1 MRITK
6 NKDYYLKE
14 KIMKINLGKNKDLEL
29 DLNKITSIMLVGI
42 FGTGKSRTVKEILKQ
57 AREEYANLDILYV
70 DDHKED
76 FKEVNSTVKDLL
88 NVGHTLTEPE
98 LKSLHDVVISQQK
111 FRNQLLRGK
120 GVTTLDE
127 LVGKEVQT
135 FVIGDRE
142 YMPDDIIWHLEDG
155 QQKWLLAHEY
165 YDKKMKEVSS
175 FFIEGQSVGEYH
187 PTRLLL
193 CFDEFYTSDMSEEG
207 QKLVHDIAHSIIRFG
222 RVTHQNI
229 ILTTQ
234 RLSQHKEYGDIYKL
248 SSALVF
254 FHSGFDNKDEY
265 RVLFDKELPRDM
277 GRGDVTFKTPFSTSI
292 KEDSGVVSKLWEAVD
307 NIWVGSDFT
316 EFSLSDIRALTYIL
330 KKKLIYL
337 NNMFERRFLHI
348 IEVVR
353 ELDFSDCIDIDV
365 SWHYAGKEVYVSV
378 LIDGLSN
385 DYSISVKM
393 LNMSDEDLIKNKEFC
408 KHIGGIDM
416 PLKTVI

>member
-1 MRITK
+1 
-6 NKDYYLKE
+6 
-14 KIMKINLGKNKDLEL
+14 MKINLGKNKNLEL
-29 DLNKITSIMLVGI
+29 DLNKMTSVMLVGI

-57 AREEYANLDILYV
+57 AREEYDNLDILYV

-135 FVIGDRE
+135 FVIGGRE
-142 YMPDDIIWHLEDG
+142 YMPDDIIWYLEDG

-165 YDKKMKEVSS
+165 YDKKMKEGSS
-175 FFIEGQSVGEYH
+175 FFIEGQSVGKYH

-193 CFDEFYTSDMSEEG
+193 CFDEFYTLDMSEEG

-222 RVTHQNI
+222 RVAHQNI

-234 RLSQHKEYGDIYKL
+234 RLRQHKEYGDIYKL
-248 SSALVF
+248 ASALVF
-254 FHSGFDNKDEY
+254 FHSGFDDKDEY

-307 NIWVGSDFT
+307 NIWAGHNLED
-316 EFSLSDIRALTYIL
+316 FSLSDIKMLSEIL
-330 KKKLIYL
+330 ENKIIYL
-337 NNMFERRFLHI
+337 NKMFDRRLLHI
-348 IEVVR
+348 IEVTR
-353 ELDFSDCIDIDV
+353 ELDFSDCADIHVLWHVVGKDV
-365 SWHYAGKEVYVSV
+365 NVSV
-378 LIDGLSN
+378 IIHQLQN
-385 DYSISVKM
+385 DYVISAKM
-393 LNMSDEDLIKNKEFC
+393 LNMSDNELFENRELC
-408 KHIGGIDM
+408 KRIG
-416 PLKTVI
+416 

>member
-6 NKDYYLKE
+6 NKDYCLKE
-14 KIMKINLGKNKDLEL
+14 KIVKINLGKNNELDL

-57 AREEYANLDILYV
+57 AREEYTNLDILYV

-88 NVGHTLTEPE
+88 NIGHTLTEPE
-98 LKSLHDVVISQQK
+98 LKSLHDAVIAQQK

-135 FVIGDRE
+135 FVIGGRE

-165 YDKKMKEVSS
+165 YDKKMKEGSS
-175 FFIEGQSVGEYH
+175 FFIEGQSVGKYH

-193 CFDEFYTSDMSEEG
+193 CFDEFCTSDMSEEG

-222 RVTHQNI
+222 RVAHQNI

-234 RLSQHKEYGDIYKL
+234 RLRQHKEYGDIYKL

-254 FHSGFDNKDEY
+254 FHSGFDDKDEY
-265 RVLFDKELPRDM
+265 RILFDKELPRDM

-292 KEDSGVVSKLWEAVD
+292 KEDRLVAKLWEAVD
-307 NIWVGSDFT
+307 DIWAGHNLED
-316 EFSLSDIRALTYIL
+316 FSLSDIKMLTEIL
-330 KKKLIYL
+330 KEKVVYL
-337 NNMFERRFLHI
+337 DNMFKRRLLHI
-348 IEVVR
+348 IEVTR
-353 ELDFSDCIDIDV
+353 ELDFSGCTDMVV
-365 SWHYAGKEVYVSV
+365 SWHCVGREVFVSV
-378 LIDGLSN
+378 SIYQLPN
-385 DYSISVKM
+385 DYSIDVKM
-393 LNMSDEDLIKNKEFC
+393 LNMSDSELFESREFC
-408 KHIGGIDM
+408 KRIG
-416 PLKTVI
+416 

>member
-1 MRITK
+1 
-6 NKDYYLKE
+6 
-14 KIMKINLGKNKDLEL
+14 MKINLGKNKDLEL
-29 DLNKITSIMLVGI
+29 DLNKTTSIMLVGI

-57 AREEYANLDILYV
+57 AREEYTNLDILYV
-70 DDHKED
+70 DYHEADY
-76 FKEVNSTVKDLL
+76 KEVNSTVKGLL

-98 LKSLHDVVISQQK
+98 LKSLHDVVKAQQK

-135 FVIGDRE
+135 FVIGGRE

-165 YDKKMKEVSS
+165 YDKKMKEGSS
-175 FFIEGQSVGEYH
+175 FFIEGQSVGKYH

-222 RVTHQNI
+222 RVAHQNI

-234 RLSQHKEYGDIYKL
+234 RIRQHKEYGDIYKL
-248 SSALVF
+248 ASATVF
-254 FHSGFDNKDEY
+254 FHSGFDDKDEY

-292 KEDSGVVSKLWEAVD
+292 KEDGLVAKLWEAVD
-307 NIWVGSDFT
+307 DIWVSHNLED
-316 EFSLSDIRALTYIL
+316 FSLSDIKMLSKIL
-330 KKKLIYL
+330 ENKIIYL
-337 NNMFERRFLHI
+337 NKMFDRRLLHI
-348 IEVVR
+348 IEVTR
-353 ELDFSDCIDIDV
+353 ELDFSDCADIHVLWHVVGKDV
-365 SWHYAGKEVYVSV
+365 NVSV
-378 LIDGLSN
+378 IIHQLQN
-385 DYSISVKM
+385 DYVIPAKL
-393 LNMSDEDLIKNKEFC
+393 LNMSDSELFENREFC
-408 KHIGGIDM
+408 KRIG
-416 PLKTVI
+416 

>member
-1 MRITK
+1 
-6 NKDYYLKE
+6 
-14 KIMKINLGKNKDLEL
+14 MKINLGKNKDLEL
-29 DLNKITSIMLVGI
+29 DLNKITSVMLVGI
-42 FGTGKSRTVKEILKQ
+42 FGTGKSRTIKEILKK
-57 AREEYANLDILYV
+57 AREEHSNLDILYV
-70 DDHKED
+70 DYHEADY
-76 FKEVNSTVKDLL
+76 KEVRGIVGDLL
-88 NVGHTLTEPE
+88 NEKHLLTEPE
-98 LKSLHDVVISQQK
+98 LKSLHDVVMSQQK
-111 FRNQLLRGK
+111 LRNQFICDE

-127 LVGKEVQT
+127 LIGKEVTT
-135 FVIGDRE
+135 FVIGGRE
-142 YMPDDIIWHLEDG
+142 YMPDDIVWYYEDG
-155 QQKWLLAHEY
+155 QQKWLLANEY
-165 YDKKMKEVSS
+165 YEKRV
-175 FFIEGQSVGEYH
+175 IEGNLYFSHKRSSGKYN

-207 QKLVHDIAHSIIRFG
+207 QKLVHDIAFGIIRFG
-222 RVTHQNI
+222 RVAHQSI
-229 ILTTQ
+229 ILSTQ
-234 RLSQHKEYGDIYKL
+234 RVEQHKEYGDIYKL
-248 SSALVF
+248 ASATVF

-265 RVLFDKELPRDM
+265 RVLFDKELPRYF

-348 IEVVR
+348 IEVAR

-408 KHIGGIDM
+408 KHTGGIDM
-416 PLKTVI
+416 PLKTVV

>member
-1 MRITK
+1 
-6 NKDYYLKE
+6 
-14 KIMKINLGKNKDLEL
+14 MKINLGKNKDLEL
-29 DLNKITSIMLVGI
+29 DLNKTTSIMLVGI

-57 AREEYANLDILYV
+57 AREEYTNLDILYV

-88 NVGHTLTEPE
+88 NIGHTLTEPE
-98 LKSLHDVVISQQK
+98 LKSLHDAVIAQQK

-127 LVGKEVQT
+127 LFGKEVQT
-135 FVIGDRE
+135 FVIGGRE

-165 YDKKMKEVSS
+165 YDKKMKEGSS
-175 FFIEGQSVGEYH
+175 FFIEGQSVGKYH

-222 RVTHQNI
+222 RVAHQNI

-234 RLSQHKEYGDIYKL
+234 RLRQHKEYGDIYKL
-248 SSALVF
+248 SSAVVF
-254 FHSGFDNKDEY
+254 FHSGFDDKDEY

-292 KEDSGVVSKLWEAVD
+292 KEDGLVSKLWEALD
-307 NIWVGSDFT
+307 DIWAGHNLED
-316 EFSLSDIRALTYIL
+316 FSLSDIKMLSEIL
-330 KKKLIYL
+330 ENKVIYL
-337 NNMFERRFLHI
+337 NNMFDRRLLHI
-348 IEVVR
+348 IEVAR
-353 ELDFSDCIDIDV
+353 ELDFSDCADLHVLWHVVGKDV
-365 SWHYAGKEVYVSV
+365 NVSV
-378 LIDGLSN
+378 IIHQLQN
-385 DYSISVKM
+385 DYVIPAKL
-393 LNMSDEDLIKNKEFC
+393 LNMSDSELFENREFC
-408 KHIGGIDM
+408 KRIG
-416 PLKTVI
+416 